1 MGFFFMRERQTE
13 RDRERR
19 RAERAKW
26 VFRGKEVEGDIA
38 SFLGVQ

>member
-1 MGFFFMRERQTE
+1 MRERQTE
-13 RDRERR
+13 REGERG
-19 RAERAKW
+19 ERAKW